1 MVGTMKWRLL
11 LSSVVLLFLALTC
24 SAQTITFRVITDQGK
39 PLEKRKVSISLE
51 GFKNGE
57 PIGHGQIQ
65 ETDKSGEA
73 KFTLPSP
80 PPDHFFFE
88 VEIGSPYWHCGCAG
102 IPKTEEVTQK
112 GIVRTAASK
121 DSTSAFIA
129 QPGEVLVVARQFSLI
144 ERLLYP
150 LMKD

>member
-1 MVGTMKWRLL
+1 MSCIVFL
-11 LSSVVLLFLALTC
+11 LSGQVC
-24 SAQTITFRVITDQGK
+24 SGQTVTFRVITDGRK
-39 PLEKRKVSISLE
+39 PLERRKVSISLE
-51 GFKNGE
+51 GFKNGG
-57 PIGHGQIQ
+57 PVGHGQIQ

-102 IPKTEEVTQK
+102 IPRTEEVTQK
-112 GIVRTAASK
+112 GIVRSAASK

-129 QPGEVLVVARQFSLI
+129 KPGEVLVVARQFSLI